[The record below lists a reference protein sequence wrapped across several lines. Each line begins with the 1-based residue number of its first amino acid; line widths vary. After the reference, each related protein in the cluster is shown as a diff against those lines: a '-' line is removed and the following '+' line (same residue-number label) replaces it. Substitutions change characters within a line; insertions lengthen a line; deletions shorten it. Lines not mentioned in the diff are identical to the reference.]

1 MREGEDLSGDAVG
14 LLLHQLFLLLVLL
27 LQGGQS
33 RRLLPPQ
40 KLSELF
46 ELLSDLL
53 LGGLS
58 LVLAHVEIK
67 SQTGKY
73 TLPTRTLQSALS
85 HVNFPVLKKMS
96 YLFLPVY
103 LHLVLWT
110 VTIRAIITYTIF
122 SITS

>member
-85 HVNFPVLKKMS
+85 HVNFPV
-96 YLFLPVY
+96 
-103 LHLVLWT
+103 
-110 VTIRAIITYTIF
+110 
-122 SITS
+122 